1 MKFRSFSTRL
11 SFNVLLVVSIL
22 FVMALLFVAIFSH
35 VLITKEATK
44 SATNILNASIA
55 DIERTLAQ
63 VESGTQN
70 AAWLAVENSQD
81 ENFLYHITQKVVE
94 ENPYIIGSAIA
105 FDTNYVNGR
114 FYFAPYSYKEAKT
127 GTLKQHQLGDNYN
140 YFDSEW
146 YRKPMESKEPSWSEP
161 YYDDGGGDQ
170 MMATYSVP
178 VKDKTGK
185 VFAVITADI
194 SLDWLADKV
203 SSIRPYKNSYAT
215 LTSRKGV
222 YLSKGNN
229 IDLSEETILTTAQR
243 AKDPKVMELSK
254 KIMNG
259 ETGCTQYKYKGR
271 PGFAVYGPLRNGWSL
286 AITCPYKEVLKQ
298 TSHMHKVLLITGL
311 IGLIILFFVCRY
323 TIRKITQPITDF
335 SSAAQSM
342 AKGDFQAQLPEIKT
356 EDEIHHLRDS
366 FEYLQNSLTTYI
378 SELKETTKANERME
392 SELNIA
398 KAIQLGM
405 LPKEFPSTGGYSIHG
420 IMHPA
425 KEVGGDLFDF
435 RDKDGKLYFTIG
447 DVSGKGVPAALVMA
461 ITLAACRFFNS
472 MGLEL
477 DRLVE
482 QLNSNVSDNND
493 ANMFATMFVG
503 RMNFEN
509 RTLEYCN
516 AGHNHI
522 IVIPPDSSPYYLT
535 AKPNLAIGLFED
547 FSYQKEQMDVPA
559 GTKLVLYT
567 DGVTEAENK
576 NQELYGNERLLE
588 LASSDAFRHLSAEEM
603 TKTISESVHAF
614 AEGNEQ
620 NDDITILCITL

>member
-1 MKFRSFSTRL
+1 MRTRSFSTRL
-11 SFNVLLVVSIL
+11 SFNILLVVSIL
-22 FVMALLFVAIFSH
+22 FVVALTVVAIFSH
-35 VLITKEATK
+35 VLTTREAQK
-44 SATNILNASIA
+44 SATNMLNASIA
-55 DIERTLAQ
+55 DIERTLAH
-63 VESGTQN
+63 VESSSQS

-81 ENFLYHITQKVVE
+81 EAYLYHITQKVVE
-94 ENPYIIGSAIA
+94 ENPYVIGSAIA
-105 FDTNYVNGR
+105 FDTNYVNNR
-114 FYFAPYSYKEAKT
+114 YQFAPYTYKEEKT
-127 GTLKQHQLGDNYN
+127 GVLKQRQLGENYN
-140 YFDSEW
+140 YFASEW
-146 YRKPMESKEPSWSEP
+146 YRIPADSGEPYWSEP
-161 YYDDGGGDQ
+161 YFDEGGGDQ
-170 MMATYSVP
+170 MMATFSCP
-178 VKDKTGK
+178 VKDSTGRI
-185 VFAVITADI
+185 FAVITADI

-203 SSIRPYKNSYAT
+203 SSIRPYKNSHAT

-229 IDLSEETILTTAQR
+229 IDLSEETLLTTAQR
-243 AKDPKVMELSK
+243 VKDPKIIELSN

-298 TSHMHKVLLITGL
+298 TSHIHKILLITGL

-323 TIRKITQPITDF
+323 TIRKITQPITEF

-342 AKGDFQAQLPEIKT
+342 AQGNFQAQLPEIKT

-392 SELNIA
+392 SELSIA
-398 KAIQLGM
+398 QAIQLGM
-405 LPKEFPSTGGYSIHG
+405 LPKEFPSTEEYSIHG

-435 RDKDGKLYFTIG
+435 RDKDGRLYFTIG

-461 ITLAACRFFNS
+461 LTLAACRFFNS

-493 ANMFATMFVG
+493 ANMFATIFVG

-522 IVIPPDSSPYYLT
+522 IVIPPDSSPYYLK

-547 FSYQKEQMDVPA
+547 FSYQKEQLDVPA

-576 NQELYGNERLLE
+576 SQELYGNERLLD
-588 LASSDAFRHLSAEEM
+588 LVSSDAFRCLSAEEM
-603 TKTISESVHAF
+603 TKNISDSVHAF

-620 NDDITILCITL
+620 NDDITILCISL

>member
-1 MKFRSFSTRL
+1 MRTRSFSTRL
-11 SFNVLLVVSIL
+11 SFNILLVVSIL
-22 FVMALLFVAIFSH
+22 FVVALTVVAIFSH
-35 VLITKEATK
+35 VLTTREAQK
-44 SATNILNASIA
+44 SATNMLNASIA
-55 DIERTLAQ
+55 DIERTLAH
-63 VESGTQN
+63 VESSSQS

-81 ENFLYHITQKVVE
+81 EAYLYHITQKVVE

-105 FDTNYVNGR
+105 FDTNHVNNR
-114 FYFAPYSYKEAKT
+114 YQFAPYTYKEEKT
-127 GTLKQHQLGDNYN
+127 GVLKQRQLGENYN
-140 YFDSEW
+140 YFASEW
-146 YRKPMESKEPSWSEP
+146 YRIPADSGEPYWSEP
-161 YYDDGGGDQ
+161 YFDEGGGDQ
-170 MMATYSVP
+170 MMATFSCP
-178 VKDKTGK
+178 VKDSTGRI
-185 VFAVITADI
+185 FAVITADI

-203 SSIRPYKNSYAT
+203 SSIRPYKNSHAT

-229 IDLSEETILTTAQR
+229 IDLSEETLLTTAQR
-243 AKDPKVMELSK
+243 VKDPKIIELSN

-405 LPKEFPSTGGYSIHG
+405 LPKEFPSTEEYSIHG

-493 ANMFATMFVG
+493 ANMFATIFVG

-522 IVIPPDSSPYYLT
+522 IVIPPDSSPYYLK

-547 FSYQKEQMDVPA
+547 FSYQKEQLDVPA

-576 NQELYGNERLLE
+576 SQELYGNERLLD
-588 LASSDAFRHLSAEEM
+588 LVSSDAFRCLSAEEM
-603 TKTISESVHAF
+603 TKNISDSVHAF
-614 AEGNEQ
+614 AEGNKQ
-620 NDDITILCITL
+620 NDDITILCISL